1 MDSQVAIDRSTGFRI
16 RPRTWTVFTILA
28 LVVWPIIASVIVGT
42 ASVGA
47 QPPETQKS
55 VLDGIYTEAQAARG
69 QEAYRQECAGCH
81 LDSLGGA
88 DMAPGLVGEAFQ
100 KQWTDLTV
108 GDLFERI
115 RISMPQDSP
124 AHLSRQAYVDIV
136 AYILNANNFP
146 AGSSELTH
154 DLATLKQIK
163 IVAKTVGP
171 ARAAH

>member
-1 MDSQVAIDRSTGFRI
+1 MHVQAVINWSTGDLNR
-16 RPRTWTVFTILA
+16 RRTWTIFTILA
-28 LVVWPIIASVIVGT
+28 LVLWPVLASVIVGT
-42 ASVGA
+42 ASVRA
-47 QPPETQKS
+47 QPAETQKS
-55 VLDGIYTEAQAARG
+55 VLDGVYTEAQAARG

-81 LDSLGGA
+81 LESLGGA

-124 AHLSRQAYVDIV
+124 AHLSRQTYVDIV

-146 AGSSELTH
+146 PGSSELTH
-154 DLATLKQIK
+154 DLATLQQIK
-163 IVAKTVGP
+163 IAAKTGG
-171 ARAAH
+171 AQ

>member
-1 MDSQVAIDRSTGFRI
+1 MDFQVVIDRSTGI
-16 RPRTWTVFTILA
+16 RNRRRSWTVFTILA
-28 LVVWPIIASVIVGT
+28 LVVWPVIGSVIVGT
-42 ASVGA
+42 ASVRA

-55 VLDGIYTEAQAARG
+55 VLGGVYTEAQATRG

-124 AHLSRQAYVDIV
+124 AHLSRQAYIDIV
-136 AYILNANNFP
+136 AYILKANDFP
-146 AGSSELTH
+146 AGSSELSH
-154 DLATLKQIK
+154 DLAMLKQIT

-171 ARAAH
+171 AMAAH

>member
-1 MDSQVAIDRSTGFRI
+1 MDLQVVIDRPTSFRN
-16 RPRTWTVFTILA
+16 RRRTWTVFTILA
-28 LVVWPIIASVIVGT
+28 LAAWPVIGRVIVGT
-42 ASVGA
+42 ASVRA
-47 QPPETQKS
+47 QTQKS
-55 VLDGIYTEAQAARG
+55 VLDGVYTEAQATRG

-88 DMAPGLVGEAFQ
+88 GMAPGLVGDAFQ

-124 AHLSRQAYVDIV
+124 AHLSRQAYIDIV
-136 AYILNANNFP
+136 AYILKANNFP

-154 DLATLKQIK
+154 DLETLKQIA

-171 ARAAH
+171 AIAAH